1 MKISKLSLDLVV
13 NSVESTARFY
23 SDILGFE
30 ILEIDQN
37 FARLKAGDS
46 EIMLMSKSDFDREVP
61 ALNRPKNEGWT
72 VLIMEVMD
80 IKDVYESIRSKVEII
95 RELQRTNYGTQEFL
109 LKDPD
114 GYLIQFTQRD

>member
-30 ILEIDQN
+30 VLEINKN

-46 EIMLMSKSDFDREVP
+46 EVMLMSKSDFDREVP
-61 ALNRPKNEGWT
+61 VLNRPKNEGWT
-72 VLIMEVMD
+72 VLIVEVVD
-80 IKDVYESIRSKVEII
+80 IKDVYESIRDKVEII

-109 LKDPD
+109 LKDLD
-114 GYLIQFTQRD
+114 GYLVQFTQRD